1 MISIETTLVNHPNL
15 TTTAFC
21 VYYAIYEKI
30 KNRGQKSTIYRIK
43 DIASLCGISPK
54 VVQRSVTQLRDEG
67 LILIEKQ
74 GRDNL
79 YSLPEEP
86 QKAKKNNGQNRPVKP
101 EKQTKTTVDSDRSIN
116 KHSNSNKSFKDINNI
131 YYQIS
136 DIDSDNP
143 VYREYKRMCN
153 WHGQNF
159 RRGRTE
165 ISPDDLAQRMAAI
178 TPETLQTI
186 SAVYERNRANI
197 EYPTAY
203 IQAAILHPWDT
214 LSDPRASLACSGSAP
229 RHEKKPSDKIHFE
242 LERSYDFDK
251 LEKDLLKKQHKKY
264 IQSQN
269 AVMVVESDRK
279 EQSNETIK
287 RTN

>member
-1 MISIETTLVNHPNL
+1 MISIETTLKNHPNL
-15 TTTAFC
+15 STTAVC
-21 VYYAIYEKI
+21 VYFCIAEKI
-30 KNRGQKSTIYRIK
+30 QKSRQKSTIYRIK

-54 VVQRSVTQLRDEG
+54 LVQRSVTQLRDEG

-101 EKQTKTTVDSDRSIN
+101 EKQTKTTVDSDRSSN
-116 KHSNSNKSFKDINNI
+116 QSNSNKSFKDINNI

-143 VYREYKRMCN
+143 VYREYKRMCT

-165 ISPDDLAQRMAAI
+165 ISPEDLHKRMAAI
-178 TPETLQTI
+178 NPETLQAI
-186 SAVYERNRANI
+186 SAVYERDRSHI
-197 EYPTAY
+197 EHPTAY
-203 IQAAILHPWDT
+203 IQTALIHPWET
-214 LSDPRASLACSGSAP
+214 LKDPRAALADQRADIST
-229 RHEKKPSDKIHFE
+229 RTPSKAKNKIHFD
-242 LERSYDFDK
+242 LEREYDIK
-251 LEKDLLKKQHKKY
+251 RIEQKLLEKQRSRNH
-264 IQSQN
+264 IS
-269 AVMVVESDRK
+269 
-279 EQSNETIK
+279 
-287 RTN
+287 